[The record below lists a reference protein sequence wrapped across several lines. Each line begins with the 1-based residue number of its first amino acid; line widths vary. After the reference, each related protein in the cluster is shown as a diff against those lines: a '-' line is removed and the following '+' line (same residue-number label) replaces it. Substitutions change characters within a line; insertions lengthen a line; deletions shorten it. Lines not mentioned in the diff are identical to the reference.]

1 MAKMGRAVH
10 WLRTTGLAASCL
22 MAAACATPEPEP
34 ELPVTVDVM
43 GIFTDRVEAFVGR
56 STSYPEGVGSIEV
69 IGVRSGIECIGSFD
83 YRRQVPDCRGSLGSA
98 ELQCTDGRFIL
109 ATFVADAC
117 HSGMGIGIDQ
127 YGNRFRFTFGKDAE
141 ESRRI
146 LTSQSTHDPVLE

>member
-1 MAKMGRAVH
+1 MVKASH
-10 WLRTTGLAASCL
+10 WLKTTVLLAGWLIVASC
-22 MAAACATPEPEP
+22 AAPEPEPEP

-56 STSYPEGVGSIEV
+56 STSYPEGVGLIEV

-83 YRRQVPDCRGSLGSA
+83 YRRQVPECRGSLGSA

-109 ATFVADAC
+109 ATFVADGC

-127 YGNRFRFTFGKDAE
+127 FGNRFRFTFGKDAE

-146 LTSQSTHDPVLE
+146 LTSQSSSDSGLE

>member
-1 MAKMGRAVH
+1 MVKASH
-10 WLRTTGLAASCL
+10 WLKTTVLLAGCLIVVSC
-22 MAAACATPEPEP
+22 AAPEPEPEP

-83 YRRQVPDCRGSLGSA
+83 YRRQVPECRGSLGSA

-109 ATFVADAC
+109 ATFVADGC

-127 YGNRFRFTFGKDAE
+127 FGNRFRFTFGKDAE

-146 LTSQSTHDPVLE
+146 LTSQSSSDSGLE